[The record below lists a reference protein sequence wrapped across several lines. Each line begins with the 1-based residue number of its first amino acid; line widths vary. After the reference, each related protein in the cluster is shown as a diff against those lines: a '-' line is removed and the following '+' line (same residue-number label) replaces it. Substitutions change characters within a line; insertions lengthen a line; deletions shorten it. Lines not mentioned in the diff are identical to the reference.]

1 MNSARLLASNEWRL
15 MRRSRVAQLAVL
27 MLLALTAI
35 ATLTSL
41 AHRDNSDALRA
52 RFQAQADRE
61 FDGQPARHPHR
72 MVHYGH
78 FVFRPLPAL
87 AAFDPGV
94 DAFTGSTIFLEGH
107 RQNSANFGDVRQSS
121 LLARFGQL
129 TPAFVL
135 QVLAPL
141 VLVFIGFGLIA
152 REREAGT
159 LRVLAAHGMTVRS
172 LIAGKALALGGLAM
186 VMLLPVVFALAWLV
200 LAKGAPLAAAAV
212 LALGYAAYLAL
223 WVIGIAA
230 VSSLASN
237 ARTSL
242 MSLLGIW
249 AVTTILIPRAVPD
262 IALAA
267 APLPTRLETDIAIQR
282 DQRRIG
288 DSHNPDDPHFAAFK
302 ARILKQYGVSRVEDL
317 PVNYRGLLAMEGEK
331 LTLLGVMAHSERG
344 LWARRIMLRTSLLF
358 AALALPFAAGAVL
371 SGAGLMA
378 IPVLGAAALY
388 FVFWAVICILAGR
401 AKLGSVANAATLAAC
416 WLILTLVLPALALLA
431 INSGIPVRQGVELTL
446 AQREAVH
453 AGWDKPK
460 EATMRAFFRHHPEWR
475 DTAPV
480 EGGFHWKWYYA
491 FQHLGDLRV
500 SSQARAYQAG
510 LQARDLW
517 TRRLGY
523 VLPAV
528 GAQVAIHWLAETDLA
543 AQLAYSGRIRA
554 FHERLRRFYYPYIF
568 NDRPF
573 RRDDFDRAPRWVD
586 RVGGAARSQWPKA

>member
-1 MNSARLLASNEWRL
+1 MSLWAHELRLFLRQRIAIPALLLMAFFSAASVWAGMAEISRQREVIARIQPQQAEDEAAVAAWVSEEGDPGNAAYYTFHATWDAPSNLAFAAIGQRDVAPFVL
-15 MRRSRVAQLAVL
+15 RVRA
-27 MLLALTAI
+27 LALESQIHEGENYNAEM
-35 ATLTSL
+35 
-41 AHRDNSDALRA
+41 ALPG
-52 RFQAQADRE
+52 RFDW
-61 FDGQPARHPHR
+61 
-72 MVHYGH
+72 
-78 FVFRPLPAL
+78 
-87 AAFDPGV
+87 
-94 DAFTGSTIFLEGH
+94 S
-107 RQNSANFGDVRQSS
+107 
-121 LLARFGQL
+121 
-129 TPAFVL
+129 FVL
-135 QVLAPL
+135 IYLAPL
-141 VLVFIGFGLIA
+141 FLIA
-152 REREAGT
+152 LLHDLVSSEREAG
-159 LRVLAAHGMTVRS
+159 RM
-172 LIAGKALALGGLAM
+172 
-186 VMLLPVVFALAWLV
+186 
-200 LAKGAPLAAAAV
+200 
-212 LALGYAAYLAL
+212 
-223 WVIGIAA
+223 
-230 VSSLASN
+230 
-237 ARTSL
+237 
-242 MSLLGIW
+242 
-249 AVTTILIPRAVPD
+249 
-262 IALAA
+262 
-267 APLPTRLETDIAIQR
+267 
-282 DQRRIG
+282 
-288 DSHNPDDPHFAAFK
+288 
-302 ARILKQYGVSRVEDL
+302 
-317 PVNYRGLLAMEGEK
+317 
-331 LTLLGVMAHSERG
+331 TLLGVMAHSERG
-344 LWARRIMLRTSLLF
+344 LWARRIMLRASLLF
-358 AALALPFAAGAVL
+358 AASALPFAAGAVL

-378 IPVLGAAALY
+378 IPVLGAAGLY

-510 LQARDLW
+510 LKARDLW